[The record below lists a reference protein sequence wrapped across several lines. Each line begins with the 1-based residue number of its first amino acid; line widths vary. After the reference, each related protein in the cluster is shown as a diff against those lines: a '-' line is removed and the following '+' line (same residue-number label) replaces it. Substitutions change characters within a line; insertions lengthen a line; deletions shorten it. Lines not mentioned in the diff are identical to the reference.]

1 MTDGYDDGACV
12 LVRSDLRPSTYRIL
26 ARYAKE
32 RHVEVGEVLSLL
44 ADRAVSKP
52 KPKPPQKRKAE
63 RVEDDLDREIRRLNA
78 EDRNDTQIADEIGL
92 SMVSVW
98 RRRKNLGLLS
108 PRERALAAQS

>member
-12 LVRSDLRPSTYRIL
+12 LVRVDLRPSTYRIL

-32 RHVEVGEVLSLL
+32 RHVEVGDVVSLL
-44 ADRAVSKP
+44 ADRAVCR
-52 KPKPPQKRKAE
+52 PKPPQKRKAQ

-78 EDRNDTQIADEIGL
+78 EDRNDTQIAEVIGL